1 MMDLCNFPFK
11 GQNSRWDNRAK
22 EKDVVVM
29 DKEKEEA
36 GKSRFPRV
44 LECQYTLPVSAVTS
58 TWFQKDLLMLSCF
71 ISFLNTHSSKVLHLC
86 FTNLQQWQNVLL
98 SLQHSHILCPSPSSW
113 HQILGVERAQQDAWC
128 KGQAGRKVHQHQ
140 KGPRPYNVTTQLGV

>member
-22 EKDVVVM
+22 EKDGVVM
-29 DKEKEEA
+29 DKEGRRGWKITISA
-36 GKSRFPRV
+36 SSK
-44 LECQYTLPVSAVTS
+44 TLFQCSVGFIVTS
-58 TWFQKDLLMLSCF
+58 MELQKDLLILSCL
-71 ISFLNTHSSKVLHLC
+71 ISFPNTHSSKVLHLC
-86 FTNLQQWQNVLL
+86 FTNLQQWQNALL
-98 SLQHSHILCPSPSSW
+98 SLQHSHILCPSPSW